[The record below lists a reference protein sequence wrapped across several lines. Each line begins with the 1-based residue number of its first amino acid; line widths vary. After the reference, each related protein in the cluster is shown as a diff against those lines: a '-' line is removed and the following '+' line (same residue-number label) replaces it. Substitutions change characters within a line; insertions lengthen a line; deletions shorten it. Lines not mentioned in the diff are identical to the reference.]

1 MLGQDAQFLSIPLS
15 TISGVANQTCKKLEN
30 LDLHSYHDMIF
41 NLPFRYEDHTY
52 IQTLKQPRAPEDA
65 ANIVLTIVSP
75 PQAHGQTT
83 EFKAQDPENTYCR
96 LIFFHAPSFIL
107 ERLTVG
113 TKVLAWGKIRI
124 SFFNGFTVRKIVH
137 PQIQFIDHG
146 QVYLPT
152 KLSPVYHLTAGLTQE
167 RLRRIGAEVL
177 QQLTDHPLPEVL
189 PSDLNPFHISLNDA
203 LLDVHNPLP
212 HPKHLER
219 KVQDVLG
226 YQRICFEE
234 LVAYHLSIMS
244 LRAQQTSKNAPLI
257 VYHPEVQQQLLSTLP
272 FTPTSAQNRVFH
284 EIMSDCGTNVA
295 MNRLVHG
302 DVGSGKT
309 LIAAMS
315 MLQVAANNYQT
326 ALLAPTELLA
336 QQHQRKLNQLF
347 APLGIEVALVTGSL
361 KKKERDQV
369 FEQAKSGSVKI
380 FVGTHAL
387 FQAQITYKHLAL
399 VIVDEQHRFGVDQRE
414 ALLNKAPHDFSAHE
428 LLMTA
433 TPIPRSLQQILFA
446 DSTVSTIDVMPAG
459 RSPITTAVLRQN
471 RDQEVIERLRDVC
484 SKGEQAYW
492 VCPLI
497 EENEM
502 LEANSAKER
511 YKNLCESLP
520 ELKIGLLH
528 AQLKEKERTATM
540 LKFIHGELNILV
552 ATTIIEVGVDVPNA
566 TIMIIESAD
575 RLGLAQLHQL
585 RGRVGRGSK
594 QSFCLLLHKDRPDP
608 EFASPTELERY
619 ERGIQRLTI
628 MRNSTDGFTI
638 ANEDLR
644 LRGPG
649 EYFGTNQTGKENL
662 RFANLERDLLLSEQ
676 ARNAARTIFTTNAP
690 MTDQLIWRW
699 FPAVFAALKAA
710 KEGNEEP
717 LQNLHSSSSQRNQ
730 NKKGANKKTASTSG
744 NAQQQNSAPQKP
756 QPQPQPQPKQ
766 IDLDAYLFSAHED
779 AQRDYAQA
787 TAADAAAHAANTHTT
802 SANNATTSEQAAY
815 AGHDIIDV
823 TFEDVTEENNDN
835 SLAGNKLV
843 PFTTTKV

>member
-1 MLGQDAQFLSIPLS
+1 MLGQDAQYLSMPLS
-15 TISGVANQTCKKLEN
+15 TISGVADQTCKKLEK
-30 LDLHSYHDMIF
+30 LELHSYYDMIF

-52 IQTLKQPRAPEDA
+52 IQTLRQRRGQEEA
-65 ANIVLTIVSP
+65 ANVVLTIISP
-75 PQAHGQTT
+75 PKDRGHTT
-83 EFKAQDPENTYCR
+83 EFKAQDPENTYCK
-96 LIFFHAPSFIL
+96 LVFFHAPSFIL
-107 ERLTVG
+107 ERLTIG
-113 TKVLAWGKIRI
+113 TKVLAWGKIRV
-124 SFFNGFTVRKIVH
+124 SFFNGFTIRQIVH
-137 PQIQFIDHG
+137 PQIQFTDHG
-146 QVYLPT
+146 QVQLPT

-167 RLRRIGAEVL
+167 RLRRIGVEVL
-177 QQLTDHPLPEVL
+177 QHLADHHLPEVL
-189 PSDLNPFHISLNDA
+189 PPDLNPFRITLNEA

-212 HPKHLER
+212 HPMHQER
-219 KVQDVLG
+219 HVQDVLG
-226 YQRICFEE
+226 YQRICYEE

-244 LRAQQTSKNAPLI
+244 LREQQTSKNAPI
-257 VYHPEVQQQLLSTLP
+257 ISFHPEVQQQLLNTLP
-272 FTPTSAQNRVFH
+272 FTPTAAQERVFQ
-284 EIMSDCGTNVA
+284 EIMSDCCTTTA

-309 LIAAMS
+309 LVAAMS

-336 QQHQRKLNQLF
+336 QQHQRKLSKIF

-361 KKKERDQV
+361 KKKERDLV
-369 FEQAKSGSVKI
+369 FAQAKSGSVKI

-387 FQAQITYKHLAL
+387 FQSQINYQHLAL

-471 RDQEVIERLRDVC
+471 RDQEVIERLRHVC
-484 SKGEQAYW
+484 AKGEQAYW

-497 EENEM
+497 EENEV

-511 YKNLCESLP
+511 YQNLCEALP
-520 ELKIGLLH
+520 EFKIGILH
-528 AQLKEKERTATM
+528 AQLKEKERTETM
-540 LKFIHGELNILV
+540 IKFLNGELNILV

-566 TIMIIESAD
+566 TIMIIESAE

-594 QSFCLLLHKDRPDP
+594 QSFCLLLHRERPNA
-608 EFASPTELERY
+608 EFASQTELERY
-619 ERGIQRLTI
+619 ERGLKRLQI
-628 MRNSTDGFTI
+628 MRNTNDGFAI

-676 ARNAARTIFTTNAP
+676 ARNAARSIFANDRDMTNN
-690 MTDQLIWRW
+690 LIWRW
-699 FPAVFAALKAA
+699 FPAVLAELENAQKAD
-710 KEGNEEP
+710 
-717 LQNLHSSSSQRNQ
+717 
-730 NKKGANKKTASTSG
+730 GANGANGNDATQANLESNKPKRAKSRSKQETRSKNQDTNSSA
-744 NAQQQNSAPQKP
+744 NAQNPRSF
-756 QPQPQPQPKQ
+756 
-766 IDLDAYLFSAHED
+766 DLDAYLQAAHEE
-779 AQRDYAQA
+779 AQQA
-787 TAADAAAHAANTHTT
+787 TEELSQKYRNHAYNHGQ
-802 SANNATTSEQAAY
+802 EEKEEEPE
-815 AGHDIIDV
+815 IIDCEY
-823 TFEDVTEENNDN
+823 EDVTEEEKEEEEE
-835 SLAGNKLV
+835 SEQKPIATALV
-843 PFTTTKV
+843 PLSSTPI